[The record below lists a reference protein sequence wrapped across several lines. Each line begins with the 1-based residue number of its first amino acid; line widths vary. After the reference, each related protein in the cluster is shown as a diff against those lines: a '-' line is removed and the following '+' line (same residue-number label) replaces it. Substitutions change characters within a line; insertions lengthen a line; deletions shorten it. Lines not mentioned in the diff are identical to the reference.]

1 MKWLKRKLRDWVRDA
16 NNDDDGPRQVML
28 SSGASVV
35 SCDDVETFGEPM
47 RFTLTKANGGFI
59 VSTRRYDNR
68 TDRSAGDNYIITDDV
83 DLGEEISK
91 IVTMESLKF

>member
-16 NNDDDGPRQVML
+16 NNDDDNPCKAML
-28 SSGASVV
+28 SSGANVV
-35 SCDDVETFGEPM
+35 ARDDVETFGEPM

-68 TDRSAGDNYIITDDV
+68 ADRSTGDNYIITDEH

-91 IVTMESLKF
+91 IVTMESLRF